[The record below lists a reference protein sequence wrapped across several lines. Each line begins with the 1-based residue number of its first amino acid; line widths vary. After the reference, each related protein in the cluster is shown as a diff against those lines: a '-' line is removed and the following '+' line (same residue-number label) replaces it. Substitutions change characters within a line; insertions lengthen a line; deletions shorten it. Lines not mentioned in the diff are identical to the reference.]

1 MRRRFFAFLGVGL
14 FSIVAS
20 GARADSGSVVQGSL
34 SPDVLEKVQLV
45 YVEHVD
51 GTFAPKTAVMGQKGN
66 TYRPHVLPVLV
77 GSTVEFQSQDP
88 ELHNVFARGADHHVM
103 FNQAVL
109 PHMKMSQIFAKPGV
123 VKLTCNVHKT
133 MLAFVPVLQNP
144 YWAQPGKDGSWK
156 IEGLPPGQYQ
166 VRIWGEE
173 LDDSLLGKSFPVEV
187 TGPTQ
192 SQTLKI
198 AAN

>member
-1 MRRRFFAFLGVGL
+1 MHRRFFAFLGVSL
-14 FSIVAS
+14 FSIIAS

-51 GTFAPKTAVMGQKGN
+51 GTFAPKTAVMGQ
-66 TYRPHVLPVLV
+66 
-77 GSTVEFQSQDP
+77 SQDP

-109 PHMKMSQIFAKPGV
+109 PHMKMSQTFAKPGV

>member
-1 MRRRFFAFLGVGL
+1 MPSRLPILLG
-14 FSIVAS
+14 IVLVVSS
-20 GARADSGSVVQGSL
+20 GAAQADPGSVVQGSL
-34 SPDVLEKVQLV
+34 GADFASKVQLV
-45 YVEHVD
+45 FVEHVD
-51 GTFAPKTAVMGQKGN
+51 GTFVPKPAVMNQQSN

-77 GSTVEFQSQDP
+77 GTTVAFKSGDP

-109 PHMKMSQIFAKPGV
+109 PHMQMTQTFSKPGV
-123 VKLTCNVHKT
+123 VKLTCNVHKG

-144 YWAQPGKDGSWK
+144 YWATPGKGGSWR

-173 LDDSLLGKSFPVEV
+173 LDDALLAKSFPIDV
-187 TGPTQ
+187 TDPGQT
-192 SQTLKI
+192 QTLQI
-198 AAN
+198 AER

>member
-1 MRRRFFAFLGVGL
+1 MQSRLLALL
-14 FSIVAS
+14 CPALVALAS
-20 GARADSGSVVQGSL
+20 SLALADGSVVQGSL
-34 SPDVLEKVQLV
+34 GSDVSDKVQLV

-51 GTFAPKTAVMGQKGN
+51 GTFAPKTAIMNQHGN
-66 TYRPHVLPVLV
+66 TYRPHVLPVLL
-77 GSTVEFQSQDP
+77 GSTVEFHSQDP

-109 PHMKMSQIFAKPGV
+109 PHMQMKQVFAKPGV

-144 YWAQPGKDGSWK
+144 YWAEPGKDGSWK

-173 LDDSLLGKSFPVEV
+173 LDDALLAKSFPVSV
-187 TGPTQ
+187 TGPAQ
-192 SQTLKI
+192 SQTLTI